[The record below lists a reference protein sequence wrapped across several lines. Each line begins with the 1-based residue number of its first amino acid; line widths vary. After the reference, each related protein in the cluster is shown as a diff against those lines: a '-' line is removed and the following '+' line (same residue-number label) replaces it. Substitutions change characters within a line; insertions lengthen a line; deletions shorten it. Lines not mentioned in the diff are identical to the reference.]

1 MTKQLQR
8 PGVLFGKT
16 REIECGCGKMFITL
30 NCFALFEGDK
40 PVPFEVF
47 IQLGKAGG
55 CANANMES
63 MARLISWGLRSGASL
78 DEAVEHLRDIT
89 CHLPVF
95 HGAKSCADAAAVALM
110 ELHGLMAA
118 LAGEKE

>member
-63 MARLISWGLRSGASL
+63 LARLISWGLRSGASL
-78 DEAVEHLRDIT
+78 DEAIKHLQDIQ
-89 CHLPVF
+89 CHLPLF
-95 HGAKSCADAAAVALM
+95 HGAKSCADAVAAALM
-110 ELHGLMAA
+110 ELQAV
-118 LAGEKE
+118 AGEKVTE